1 MWLIGWAIV
10 VGCLGEEDGGRGEGG
25 EEMLCEKNLCIPAS
39 GFQASAP
46 TCIKVVYENEVSDK
60 FSGFMIFFLFNI
72 YFFPVFVWGC
82 SSISNMIISQ
92 TKILRKQ
99 IKENALLDVPLG
111 TI

>member
-25 EEMLCEKNLCIPAS
+25 EEMLCETNLCIPAS

-60 FSGFMIFFLFNI
+60 FSGFMIFFF
-72 YFFPVFVWGC
+72 
-82 SSISNMIISQ
+82 
-92 TKILRKQ
+92 
-99 IKENALLDVPLG
+99 
-111 TI
+111 